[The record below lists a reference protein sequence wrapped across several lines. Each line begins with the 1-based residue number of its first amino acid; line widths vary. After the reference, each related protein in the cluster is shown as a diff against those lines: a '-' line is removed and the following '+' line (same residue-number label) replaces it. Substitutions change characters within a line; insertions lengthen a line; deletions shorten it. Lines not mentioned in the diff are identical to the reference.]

1 MLNEVGQDQKHKTCF
16 LSYMEGR
23 SKEKHTKKSMIA
35 YKLNGKQVCNVNI
48 LLFSISNVFLESK
61 IVLHINKH

>member
-1 MLNEVGQDQKHKTCF
+1 
-16 LSYMEGR
+16 MEGR

-61 IVLHINKH
+61 IVLHVNKH